1 MSDHA
6 KRTRSQLSL
15 TDEVGDIHLGISP
28 LKAARQERR
37 KNIPV
42 ASPLVSS
49 ELHAPPNVGAN
60 QNDDGYLLSHH
71 EDRPQKRTSPKPQE
85 DDPERQFKRLK
96 KDHIEGEWDDGA
108 PHAHDLHPEESRVT
122 EATRPSGPFDFSA
135 ISPKDLLSPTG
146 SRQLGASWTKRAQSA
161 PLVSPS
167 APNRNLGQLMP
178 SPRKTA
184 SVSPVRETFRFS
196 SLPRALG
203 PFAGDTIVRNVGKP
217 PTEPERDNGLTA
229 PRIPASNDM
238 GTSLR
243 EKLTPEADTSR
254 PCDDQFPA
262 AGPSL
267 EVTASDVSLTGPLLP
282 LDFLTTPT
290 TLPKGQDSDITP
302 KATAPV
308 PSSPP
313 GGRLTPVP
321 SSDPLSPLTDDPPS
335 PLSALSSLSELEDN
349 PSLSDYEMRASV
361 EPPSRNSQE
370 VNPPLSSLIAASKS
384 IDALP
389 PVTRPVTGAMEKRET
404 GSLPRDSAARSQSTF
419 SIAPGPSSH
428 KQSFS
433 FAMPTSSSLNKA
445 VERAPANSPQK
456 PWSLPKRQPPKLLSP
471 IKPAS
476 SLGAPSR
483 SKYTGL
489 SNLSLALEKL
499 KAAPPS
505 RPATT
510 LGFTRDTDSVIG
522 TFQTYSQSNG

>member
-15 TDEVGDIHLGISP
+15 TDGVGDVHLGVSP
-28 LKAARQERR
+28 LKAARQEWR

-60 QNDDGYLLSHH
+60 QNDDEPLLSQH

-96 KDHIEGEWDDGA
+96 KDHIEGEWDDGP

-122 EATRPSGPFDFSA
+122 EETRPSGPFDFSA
-135 ISPKDLLSPTG
+135 ISPKDMLSPTG

-167 APNRNLGQLMP
+167 ASNRNLGQLMP

-184 SVSPVRETFRFS
+184 SVSPVRDTFRFS

-203 PFAGDTIVRNVGKP
+203 PFAGDTIVRNVGKL
-217 PTEPERDNGLTA
+217 PTGPERDNGLTA
-229 PRIPASNDM
+229 PHISPASNDM
-238 GTSLR
+238 GTSLC
-243 EKLTPEADTSR
+243 EEPTPEADISR

-282 LDFLTTPT
+282 LDFCVTTPT
-290 TLPKGQDSDITP
+290 TSPKGQDSDITP

-335 PLSALSSLSELEDN
+335 PLSALSSLSELDDN

-370 VNPPLSSLIAASKS
+370 VNPPLSSFITTSKS

-389 PVTRPVTGAMEKRET
+389 PVTRPVTGATSRGRGRRGFTVPYGSARLTRSSTTRVKRET
-404 GSLPRDSAARSQSTF
+404 GSLPRDSAA
-419 SIAPGPSSH
+419 
-428 KQSFS
+428 
-433 FAMPTSSSLNKA
+433 SSSLCFD
-445 VERAPANSPQK
+445 
-456 PWSLPKRQPPKLLSP
+456 SLRHP
-471 IKPAS
+471 
-476 SLGAPSR
+476 
-483 SKYTGL
+483 
-489 SNLSLALEKL
+489 
-499 KAAPPS
+499 
-505 RPATT
+505 
-510 LGFTRDTDSVIG
+510 F
-522 TFQTYSQSNG
+522 